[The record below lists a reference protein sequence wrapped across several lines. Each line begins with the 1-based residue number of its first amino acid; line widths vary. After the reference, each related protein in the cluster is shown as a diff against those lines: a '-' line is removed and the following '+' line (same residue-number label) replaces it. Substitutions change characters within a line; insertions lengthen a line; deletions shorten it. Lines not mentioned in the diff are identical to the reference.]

1 MTSDEISLDS
11 EERRHNFAVLIRC
24 RLEREE
30 KERLE
35 VARLEKLE
43 AMKRQLEEDRA
54 RIKEAGGVVFKGT
67 WCVLAAWLSPHPS
80 PRTELSMTS
89 LVYLSG
95 YLRKKRQESS

>member
-1 MTSDEISLDS
+1 
-11 EERRHNFAVLIRC
+11 VLIRR

-67 WCVLAAWLSPHPS
+67 WRGVCFAPYPPTPDPS
-80 PRTELSMTS
+80 RWGVRIS
-89 LVYLSG
+89 LR
-95 YLRKKRQESS
+95 LRLCPVEIFS

>member
-1 MTSDEISLDS
+1 M
-11 EERRHNFAVLIRC
+11 LIRR

-54 RIKEAGGVVFKGT
+54 RIKEAGGVVFKGA
-67 WCVLAAWLSPHPS
+67 WRGVCSAALSPTPW
-80 PRTELSMTS
+80 PLAMERP
-89 LVYLSG
+89 V
-95 YLRKKRQESS
+95 